1 MVARV
6 DEPARDAEPTAPA
19 WAAVIEAF
27 AEHLALERDRSP
39 NTVAAYV
46 GDVTSLARFC
56 GDLGLDHPGDVTP
69 LTLRR
74 FLADRAEQGDA
85 RTTLAR
91 RASAI
96 RGMYGWLRRRGEL
109 DVDPSSRLATP
120 RRGRPLPRVLRP
132 DQVDDLLDAPPADSP
147 LGLRDRAVLELLYS
161 TGARVSEVSGLDLPR
176 IELGSRLVRLLGKGR
191 KERIVPLG
199 EPAVDRLAAWLDL
212 GRPALLAAG
221 GPATD
226 AVFVNTRGDRLGVRG
241 VRTVVERAA
250 GAAGLSDVTPHT
262 LRHSYATHLL
272 EGGADLRSVQELLG
286 HASLATTQ
294 RYTHLSRGHLHE
306 VYAAAH
312 PRARGSGTRGGAGT
326 RTPSRAEPVDPGSSG
341 GRDG

>member
-1 MVARV
+1 MVPGV
-6 DEPARDAEPTAPA
+6 DTARDDPQAAAPA
-19 WAAVIEAF
+19 WVTVLDAY

-46 GDVTSLARFC
+46 GDVAALARFC
-56 GDLGLDHPGDVTP
+56 ADLGVERPDEVTP

-74 FLADRAEQGDA
+74 FLAERADLGDA

-91 RASAI
+91 RASSI
-96 RGMYGWLRRRGEL
+96 RGLYRWLHRRGEV
-109 DVDPSSRLATP
+109 DVDPTGRLVTP
-120 RRGRPLPRVLRP
+120 RRGRPLPKVLRP
-132 DQVDDLLDAPPADSP
+132 DQVDALLEALPADSP
-147 LGLRDRAVLELLYS
+147 IGLRDRAVLELLYS
-161 TGARVSEVSGLDLPR
+161 TGARVSELAGLDLPR
-176 IELGSRLVRLLGKGR
+176 LDLPGRLVRLLGKGR

-199 EPAVDRLAAWLDL
+199 EPAVDRLTVWLER
-212 GRPALLAAG
+212 GRPALLAPGAS
-221 GPATD
+221 ASD
-226 AVFVNTRGDRLGVRG
+226 AVFTNTRGERIGTRQ

-250 GAAGLSDVTPHT
+250 GAAGLGEVTPHT

-312 PRARGSGTRGGAGT
+312 PRARTTSG
-326 RTPSRAEPVDPGSSG
+326 PSSG
-341 GRDG
+341 PAGPGGEDG